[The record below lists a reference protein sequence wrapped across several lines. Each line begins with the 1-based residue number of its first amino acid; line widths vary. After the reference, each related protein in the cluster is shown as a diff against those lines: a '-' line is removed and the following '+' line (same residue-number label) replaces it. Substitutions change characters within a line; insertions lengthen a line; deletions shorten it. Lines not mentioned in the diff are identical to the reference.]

1 MNLNIASI
9 SLLLLLASTAK
20 VAESG
25 IFDIQKYGAKPNGDI
40 TQVYIYTAINSCWLY
55 SISLFFLVCLTGF
68 DKSLERSMRSR
79 RYKQNCDS

>member
-1 MNLNIASI
+1 MAMNLNIASI

-55 SISLFFLVCLTGF
+55 SISLFFLVMPYRL
-68 DKSLERSMRSR
+68 
-79 RYKQNCDS
+79 